1 MEREGKKE
9 AEERKSK
16 AEDEA
21 ASRGMQ
27 MFLGCGKRM
36 EDGQKTSRTK
46 AITLRST
53 ESDGMTCG
61 RTQEIVPPKN
71 DLSSLTCGG
80 KRILEGGLDSPNKRA
95 RKYGDLKVFWGG
107 GGVAAPNSSS
117 VSSNNILTSF
127 VHAPKGPGEKWNLSS
142 KMESDK
148 DLTDLGLTGE
158 DRRK

>member
-16 AEDEA
+16 AEDET

-46 AITLRST
+46 AITLTST

-61 RTQEIVPPKN
+61 RTQEMVPPKN

-80 KRILEGGLDSPNKRA
+80 KRMLEGGLDSPNKRA
-95 RKYGDLKVFWGG
+95 RKYEDLKDFL
-107 GGVAAPNSSS
+107 GGVAAQNSSS
-117 VSSNNILTSF
+117 VKVSSNILTSF
-127 VHAPKGPGEKWNLSS
+127 VHAPKGPGEKLNLSS
-142 KMESDK
+142 QLESDK
-148 DLTDLGLTGE
+148 DLTDLGLTVQS
-158 DRRK
+158 

>member
-46 AITLRST
+46 AITLTST

-61 RTQEIVPPKN
+61 RTQEMVPPKN

-127 VHAPKGPGEKWNLSS
+127 VHAPKGP
-142 KMESDK
+142 
-148 DLTDLGLTGE
+148 
-158 DRRK
+158 